1 MSGKAESLARLARAG
16 FRVPPFFVVAPG
28 DESAPAALAAR
39 SAALAPNDP
48 AARFAVRSS
57 APAEDG
63 TAASFAGMF
72 ETFLFVAPAD
82 VADRVTRIRCGADSA
97 RVGAYAKAKAVDAA
111 APPAAI
117 VQVMVDAEVSGVAFG
132 RDPVDGSER
141 IVIACAYGIGTGIVG
156 GDCDTDTYWID
167 THGAIE
173 RRIAHK
179 TDAHRRAATLCGVAP
194 AAVLPQAADRA
205 ALDDGAL
212 REIDAAV
219 RAVGTCFGSAQDVE
233 WAIAGRTLYLL
244 QARPVT
250 TPPGT
255 LWDNSNIAESYG
267 GIVLPLTFSFARYAY
282 AGAYRQFLRVLAIP
296 ERTIAAHAGELDN
309 MLGLIDGRMYYHLLN
324 WYRLLALVPGFRL
337 NRRFME
343 TMMGVGEALPAQTVA
358 AIERSSRARDVFAVV
373 ATLVAL
379 GRRHVTLDA
388 AIVRFHA
395 CIART
400 LAANPLL
407 ETLTLGELQA
417 EFVRLERCL
426 MSAWETP
433 LANDFFAMVWYGVLG
448 RLLVRWCADADGSL
462 HNGLLCGAGG
472 MISAEPAQRIGEL
485 ARLCRGDEALLRALA
500 SGDAPAADAA
510 LASRSAAR
518 AGIAA
523 YLEAFGDRC
532 QSELKLETRTLDDDP
547 GPLFRAIAR
556 LAAGAPVAVPERS
569 GPQAVRTR
577 AERDVAVVVAR
588 RPWRRLVIGFALGQ
602 ARKRVRDRENLRYE
616 RTRVFGR
623 VRRIFAEIGR
633 RLHAAGRIADPRDVF
648 WLELDDVWA
657 AIRDASSD
665 LGAIVAE
672 RRARYAAYEDA
683 PAPPARFIAIGP
695 NAPAARDREAA
706 AGGAIR
712 TGIGCCPGVVRGRVR
727 IVSDPQSR
735 FERGEILVAERTD
748 PGWIVLFPAAA
759 GILVERGSVL
769 SHAAIVSR
777 ELGIPSVVAVGGLT
791 AWLRDGDLVE
801 FDGRSGRVERLEAAA

>member
-28 DESAPAALAAR
+28 DDAAPAGLAAR

-82 VADRVTRIRCGADSA
+82 VADRVMRIRRGADSA
-97 RVGAYAKAKAVDAA
+97 RLRAYARAKAIDAA
-111 APPAAI
+111 ATPAAI

-132 RDPVDGSER
+132 RDPVDGSDR
-141 IVIACAYGIGTGIVG
+141 VVVACAYGLGTGIVG
-156 GDCDTDTYWID
+156 GDCDTDTFWID
-167 THGAIE
+167 AYGAIE

-179 TDAHRRAATLCGVAP
+179 SSAHRRAATLCGVAP
-194 AAVLPQAADRA
+194 AAVRPQAAELP
-205 ALDDGAL
+205 ALDDCAL

-219 RAVGTCFGSAQDVE
+219 RAVGTCFGAAQDVE

-244 QARPVT
+244 QARAVT

-267 GIVLPLTFSFARYAY
+267 GIVQPLTFSFARYAY
-282 AGAYRQFLRVLAIP
+282 AGAYRQFMRVLAIP
-296 ERTIAAHAGELDN
+296 ERTIAAHGGELDN
-309 MLGLIDGRMYYHLLN
+309 MLGLIDGRMYYNLLN

-343 TMMGVGEALPAQTVA
+343 TMMGVGEALSAQTVA
-358 AIERSSRARDVFAVV
+358 AIERSGRARDLFAVV

-395 CIART
+395 CIANT
-400 LAANPLL
+400 LAANPPL
-407 ETLTLGELQA
+407 ETLTLGELEA
-417 EFVRLERCL
+417 EFARLERCL

-448 RLLVRWCADADGSL
+448 RLLVRWCGDADGSL

-472 MISAEPAQRIGEL
+472 MISAEPARRIGEL
-485 ARLCRGDEALLRALA
+485 ARLCRGDEDLLRALA
-500 SGDAPAADAA
+500 SGDASAAGAA
-510 LASRSAAR
+510 LVSRSAVR

-523 YLEAFGDRC
+523 YLNAFGDRC

-556 LAAGAPVAVPERS
+556 IATGAAVALPEHG
-569 GPQAVRTR
+569 GPQAVRAC
-577 AERDVAVVVAR
+577 AERDVAAAVAR
-588 RPWRRLVIGFALGQ
+588 RPWRRLAIGFALGQ

-648 WLELDDVWA
+648 WLELDEIWA
-657 AIRDASSD
+657 ATRDGSSD
-665 LGAIVAE
+665 VRAIVAA
-672 RRARYAAYEDA
+672 RRAQYSAYGDA
-683 PAPPARFIAIGP
+683 PAPPGRFTAIGAH
-695 NAPAARDREAA
+695 APAARALEAA

-712 TGIGCCPGVVRGRVR
+712 SGIGCCPGVVRGRVR

-777 ELGIPSVVAVGGLT
+777 ELGIPSVVAIGGLT